1 MKKLIPLGL
10 IILILVSG
18 KSQQPGNPEEA
29 KNYNSTGYELM
40 LAGKYSEAINEF
52 SNAIILDSANSNY
65 YHNRAFCYNEIDST
79 NLAIADYLKA
89 IKLNPDNYELYYLL
103 GNIYQTHNEI
113 EVATLYYS
121 KALSKIKSKSNP
133 DTYIILF
140 NRGNCYLKENNIDL
154 ALSDYNF
161 SLKLNP
167 NFIATYA
174 NRGISKIKMSDTI
187 GACYDWFI
195 AMENKMVEVLE
206 YYNRFCSRYDFLDS
220 VSPSMKPILDPA
232 FETLE
237 ISQIDKSLSADIERM
252 PEYPGG
258 DEARL
263 KFLRDSLVYPIDARL
278 KGIQGRV
285 YVTFVIER
293 DGSISEVKV
302 LKGIGYGCDEEAI
315 RVVKSMPN
323 WIPGIEEGKPVRV
336 QFNMPLLFK
345 LNNNGVPDYNFSKGV
360 KLMKAESYEK
370 AITKFSQS
378 IKTKGSYYKKSFANR
393 GVCKFYTKDYEGS
406 FNDLQHAISLG
417 VELINEEV
425 VKLYFLI
432 AKEYMKNNLYSRAM
446 ELYNEAVK
454 LTPDDPEIYY
464 NRGVAFSY
472 SGDVESACNDWK
484 KSAKLGFQTAG
495 QLYDEHCGK
504 K

>member
-1 MKKLIPLGL
+1 MNRP
-10 IILILVSG
+10 IILCVLFLTVLSSR
-18 KSQQPGNPEEA
+18 SQQIDSLHNA
-29 KNYNSTGYELM
+29 KEYHSLGYELM
-40 LAGKYSEAINEF
+40 TEGKYFEAISVF
-52 SNAIILDSANSNY
+52 SNAISLDSSDANY

-79 NLAIADYLKA
+79 NLAIKDYLKA
-89 IKLNPDNYELYYLL
+89 IKLDPDSYELYYLL
-103 GNIYQTHNEI
+103 GNIYQTNEEY
-113 EVATLYYS
+113 EVAILYYS
-121 KALSKIKSKSNP
+121 QSLSKIKSKSNP

-140 NRGNCYLKENNIDL
+140 NRGNCYLKENNFNL

-195 AMENKMVEVLE
+195 AKEKKLLEVEQ
-206 YYNRFCSRYDFLDS
+206 YYNRFCSGYDFLDS
-220 VSPSMKPILDPA
+220 LIPSMEPIFDPA
-232 FETLE
+232 FEALE
-237 ISQIDKSLSADIERM
+237 ISQMDKSVSAHIERM
-252 PEYPGG
+252 PEFPGG

-263 KFLRDSLVYPIDARL
+263 KFLRDSLKYPIDARL

-293 DGSISEVKV
+293 DGSISEVKL

-323 WIPGIEEGKPVRV
+323 WIPGIQDGKPVRV

-345 LNNNGVPDYNFSKGV
+345 LNNTGVPDYNFSKGV

-370 AITKFSQS
+370 AITKFSKS
-378 IKTKGSYYKKSFANR
+378 IKTKGSFYKESYANR
-393 GVCKFYTKDYEGS
+393 GVCKFYTGDYEGS
-406 FNDLQHAISLG
+406 FNDLQHAIRIG
-417 VELINEEV
+417 VELLNEEV

-432 AKEYMKNNLYSRAM
+432 AKEYMKNNLYSRAI

-454 LTPDDPEIYY
+454 LTPDDPDIYY

-472 SGDVESACNDWK
+472 SGDAESACNDWK
-484 KSAKLGFQTAG
+484 MAKNLGLESASSILNEK
-495 QLYDEHCGK
+495 CK
-504 K
+504 